1 MDKKEQT
8 RLRVQ
13 RYREK
18 RNSVTK
24 SPESVT
30 QSPDSVTESPD
41 NVTQDVTHPVM
52 KYLIEPELRKKME
65 SIVSELKKHNQL
77 ENTWFGCGEH
87 PKPLDIV
94 GEMLEVT
101 S

>member
-13 RYREK
+13 RYK
-18 RNSVTK
+18 AKNSVTE
-24 SPESVT
+24 SPNNVT
-30 QSPDSVTESPD
+30 QSPDSVTMDAE
-41 NVTQDVTHPVM
+41 NVTHDVTQYHPLLYALVDPD
-52 KYLIEPELRKKME
+52 KRKKLE
-65 SIVSELKKHNQL
+65 KIYHSLKEHNQDKNVYYGY
-77 ENTWFGCGEH
+77 EGISF
-87 PKPLDIV
+87 DIV